1 VGSGYHYVKNSAT
14 STYFKVPGQWTLFDE
29 DKIFADQATDFS
41 PEREAAAKAALW
53 LVGFDADPRPALSH
67 LLSSSSKYPEGL
79 ARVEEIADRAR
90 DTISLAS
97 MRNVIFPIDQL
108 LSTGSTDLEVLS
120 SQDIV
125 QSGGIH
131 GNRVI
136 FNLRQHGVFMTMN
149 QTALVDPATTRQ
161 YVFVIGCEAHCY
173 LANREQI
180 DAVVESWTV
189 KER

>member
-14 STYFKVPGQWTLFDE
+14 QTYFKVPGQWTLFDE
-29 DKIFADQATDFS
+29 DQIFADQATDLS

-53 LVGFDADPRPALSH
+53 LVGFDADPHPALSH
-67 LLSSSSKYPEGL
+67 LLNSSSKYPVGL
-79 ARVEEIADRAR
+79 ARVEEIADRTR
-90 DTISLAS
+90 DSVSLS
-97 MRNVIFPIDQL
+97 TMRNVIFPIDQL
-108 LSTGSTDLEVLS
+108 LATGSSDLEVLS

-125 QSGGIH
+125 QGGGIH

-136 FNLRQHGVFMTMN
+136 FNLRQQGLFMTIN

-173 LANREQI
+173 LNNRQQI
-180 DAVVESWTV
+180 DSVVESWTV